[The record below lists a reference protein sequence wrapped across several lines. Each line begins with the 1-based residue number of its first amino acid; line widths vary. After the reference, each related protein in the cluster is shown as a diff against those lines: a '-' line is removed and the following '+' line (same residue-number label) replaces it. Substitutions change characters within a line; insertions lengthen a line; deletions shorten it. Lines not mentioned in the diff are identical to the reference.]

1 MSNSWSRWHPEHR
14 YWGTGIWRTKSGH
27 QTSKERERP
36 WDRPRSC
43 RIAESWGSDNIWQAK
58 TALDNWKV
66 GHYVKL
72 QKKGDVANTN
82 RWRGIMLLS
91 VNSKVLNRVILT
103 RMASVSF
110 LRKEQVGLIK
120 GNADLIFSLRQI
132 LEPSNEWKNTL
143 CMPISL
149 ILSNIWQF
157 ALFRIMENRHALWHP
172 RQDHLHHKIAE
183 NWQTAS

>member
-1 MSNSWSRWHPEHR
+1 
-14 YWGTGIWRTKSGH
+14 
-27 QTSKERERP
+27 
-36 WDRPRSC
+36 
-43 RIAESWGSDNIWQAK
+43 
-58 TALDNWKV
+58 
-66 GHYVKL
+66 
-72 QKKGDVANTN
+72 
-82 RWRGIMLLS
+82 MLLS

-149 ILSNIWQF
+149 ILSNI
-157 ALFRIMENRHALWHP
+157 
-172 RQDHLHHKIAE
+172 
-183 NWQTAS
+183 